1 LKPMAYKFLETVANG
16 ATDLDKH
23 LELLRSQ
30 ANQIHRVANAVG
42 KKASVHSYACEKLI
56 GYIAFTILNRLR
68 LETNINPE
76 KMHRLLNGSIKVFT
90 YKTAT
95 TILADAINSKTGS
108 FTGQSGFYTQMLKMG
123 FISEKRNYDVHG
135 YLNENGST
143 VELTVNLDWLFGWSF
158 LLKDSNG
165 SSMTKIYNSLCKT
178 GQRENAAVDNFSQSY
193 PRLLNATIVADKVVE
208 GQTRALISPPARRA
222 AAPPPEMGCEM
233 PVDVVH
239 FVENRRK
246 QAMSEIFN
254 AENYAAGRIRVS
266 ENRALL
272 AHNPDDDKHIRLL
285 ILNLYRKCHR
295 NEEPWIETDARIGDC
310 IRLRA
315 EYMKKKPAFY
325 SYAAIMYFG
334 CEMNAGTLFWY
345 HETMLHRVARVQSEP
360 IELKPVEKKVGF
372 DYVEWLV
379 SEGGNRHQVKRS
391 IASSGKSKSN
401 DCFSSPANRPDEWAN
416 WVNDCINFCK
426 LRFERGFEPKS
437 DRVSYAIDRIR
448 RAQHPK
454 MTAADLR
461 KEQWL
466 HGQNITFKAEMAA
479 RDAHKAAH
487 DRGDAPEKLLPN
499 EKMFWTMAKVLAIV
513 KKWHKGF
520 NLSELDAQELANRA
534 NDREKEFSPENMS
547 FWLDGIKKVGF
558 VKPTVNN
565 INAVVGW
572 NEARV
577 AMVMKAFFYP
587 KVLDR
592 AAMLRMIDYGEGSN
606 CDAEGMKKRIQM
618 LIDKGV

>member
-1 LKPMAYKFLETVANG
+1 MAYKFLETVANG

-30 ANQIHRVANAVG
+30 ANQIHRVANAIG
-42 KKASVHSYACEKLI
+42 KKASVHSRTCEDLV
-56 GYIAFTILNRLR
+56 GYIAFSILNRLR

-76 KMHRLLNGSIKVFT
+76 KMYRLLNGSIKVFT

-108 FTGQSGFYTQMLKMG
+108 FTGPSGFYTQMLKMG
-123 FISEKRNYDVHG
+123 FISDKRNYDVHG

-165 SSMTKIYNSLCKT
+165 SSMTKIYNSLSET

-345 HETMLHRVARVQSEP
+345 HETMLHRVTRVQSEP

-372 DYVEWLV
+372 DGVEWLV
-379 SEGGNRHQVKRS
+379 GEGADRYRLKRS
-391 IASSGKSKSN
+391 IASAGKGKAMT
-401 DCFSSPANRPDEWAN
+401 CFSSAENRQEEWQL
-416 WVNDCINFCK
+416 WVNNCILYCK
-426 LRFERGFEPKS
+426 VQFQRGFVPKT
-437 DRVSYAIDRIR
+437 DNVSYALGIIR
-448 RAQHPK
+448 AAKHPK

-461 KEQWL
+461 KVEFL
-466 HGQNITFKAEMAA
+466 LGQGMTVKAEWAA
-479 RDAHKAAH
+479 RDKESVKVV
-487 DRGDAPEKLLPN
+487 PETAVTVVESVKELWNLN
-499 EKMFWTMAKVLAIV
+499 RLERIRAKRFPRLVLNDVTALNLVQNGNTKNAIEDQMI
-513 KKWHKGF
+513 
-520 NLSELDAQELANRA
+520 L
-534 NDREKEFSPENMS
+534 
-547 FWLDGIKKVGF
+547 WLTGIQNGKSIYIIK
-558 VKPTVNN
+558 
-565 INAVVGW
+565 
-572 NEARV
+572 
-577 AMVMKAFFYP
+577 
-587 KVLDR
+587 
-592 AAMLRMIDYGEGSN
+592 
-606 CDAEGMKKRIQM
+606 
-618 LIDKGV
+618 